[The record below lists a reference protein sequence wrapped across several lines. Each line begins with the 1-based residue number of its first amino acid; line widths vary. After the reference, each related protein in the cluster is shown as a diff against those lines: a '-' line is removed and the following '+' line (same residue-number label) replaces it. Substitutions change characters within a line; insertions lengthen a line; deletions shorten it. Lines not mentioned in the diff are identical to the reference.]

1 MPPRKK
7 TPLSKEEKA
16 KKKSEQAKK
25 RLEKIKND
33 PVLLAEYK
41 EKERLKYLRKKEK
54 GQRKCVKDMTPREH
68 RKVKKNWITYS
79 AAYRRNK
86 KIGKHA
92 DQYMGENT
100 PPSSDGEND
109 PQVPEEINLERH
121 SNDIDVPGI
130 ADRRQAE
137 AKRRSILQRKRRNK
151 QLQKKNHDIIELKKK
166 LANQRQKYKRLKRTI
181 KKSKKGLTPRS
192 KIEEMANDPNKKAEL
207 VKKALFGEIIQTQIL
222 EKKKE
227 TRTYQE
233 KNNLK
238 TALSGSVVKKYKIWR
253 SGGKVM
259 TYKNMGFNR
268 TKSTKKDNRNRMIA
282 ITHEFYED
290 DSNSRCAAGKKE
302 CITRNNI
309 KKQKRYLLDS
319 LKNLH
324 RKFLS
329 TNSMIIGY
337 SLFCR
342 LRPFWVVEP
351 KLTDRDTCAC
361 ITHENIN
368 LKLVALKNANIL
380 NFATHQSVLQT
391 VCCDRYSEKCLSR
404 TCDGCSMK
412 ILSYNEFDNS
422 AEILVKQW
430 RNSKELIQDIKT
442 NKERYI
448 TKYKK
453 ETQKLKPYDL
463 ITQLEENDL
472 RKLFQHELNIVHQY
486 NTIKSLKESLTEKD
500 ALIHMDFSENWTTK
514 YNQEIQSYHFGGSR
528 TQISLHTVVV
538 YTKDKTTSHCTV
550 SLNLAHGAGAIW
562 AHLEPVLITLP
573 STVENLHFLSDGP
586 LTQYKNKTMFYIL
599 GCRIQD
605 FYPLALKYSWNFH
618 EAGHGKGAPDGVGA
632 TCKRSADQLIARN
645 GDITNL
651 HDFVGVLGEKCPGIK
666 ISIIEDADIERVN
679 KMIKENEDKQKPF
692 KGTLLVH
699 QVRGN
704 VYIPNKLEMKAL
716 SCFCDDGGCDH
727 FKLGTLEYQTNI
739 NRLQF
744 SAVFSDSEDDMALP
758 SMSRDWQGISKTN
771 YVSGDYVLVKFTVG
785 KKEYRYAAV
794 CSKYDDE
801 DGELTVAFLK
811 VCNDDG
817 TEFNLND
824 NDIADVPYED
834 VIEKLPVPKLV
845 IKRNITFYKFNKPV
859 NVYEK

>member
-7 TPLSKEEKA
+7 IPLSKEEKA

-33 PVLLAEYK
+33 PILLAKYK
-41 EKERLKYLRKKEK
+41 EKERLKYLKKKEK

-68 RKVKKNWITYS
+68 RKMKKNWSTYS
-79 AAYRRNK
+79 AAYRQNK

-92 DQYMGENT
+92 DKYMDENT
-100 PPSSDGEND
+100 PPSSDGENN
-109 PQVPEEINLERH
+109 PQVQEEISPERQ
-121 SNDIDVPGI
+121 SVGI

-137 AKRRSILQRKRRNK
+137 AKRRSILQRKIRNK
-151 QLQKKNHDIIELKKK
+151 QLQKKNHVITELKKK

-181 KKSKKGLTPRS
+181 KKSKKALTPRS
-192 KIEEMANDPNKKAEL
+192 KIEKMANDPNKKAEL

-222 EKKKE
+222 EKSAE
-227 TRTYQE
+227 TRTHKE
-233 KNNLK
+233 KNHLK
-238 TALSGSVVKKYKIWR
+238 TTLSGPVAKKYKIWR
-253 SGGKVM
+253 LGGKAV
-259 TYKNMGFNR
+259 TYKKMGFNR
-268 TKSTKKDNRNRMIA
+268 KKSTKKDNKKGVIA
-282 ITHEFYED
+282 IIHKFYED

-309 KKQKRYLLDS
+309 KKQKRYMLDS

-324 RKFLS
+324 QKFLS
-329 TNSMIIGY
+329 TNSMTIGY

-342 LRPFWVVEP
+342 LRPFWVVKP

-361 ITHENIN
+361 VTHKNFN

-380 NFATHQSVLQT
+380 NFATHQTALQT
-391 VCCDRYSEKCLSR
+391 LCCDRYSEKCLSR
-404 TCDGCSMK
+404 TCNGCSMK
-412 ILSYNEFDNS
+412 SLPYNEFDNS
-422 AEILVKQW
+422 DEIVVQQW
-430 RNSKELIQDIKT
+430 RNSKELIMDFKT
-442 NKERYI
+442 KKERYI

-453 ETQKLKPYDL
+453 EIQKMKPYDL
-463 ITQLEENDL
+463 IGQLEQSDL
-472 RKLFQHELNIVHQY
+472 LKLFQHEVNIVHQY

-500 ALIHMDFSENWTTK
+500 AIIHMDFSENYATK
-514 YNQEIQSYHFGGSR
+514 CNQEIQSYHFGGSR

-550 SLNLAHGAGAIW
+550 SLNLSHGAGAIW
-562 AHLEPVLITLP
+562 AHLGPVLITLP

-586 LTQYKNKTMFYIL
+586 VTQYRNKTMFYIL

-632 TCKRSADQLIARN
+632 TCKRSADQVIAQK
-645 GDITNL
+645 GDIINL
-651 HDFVGVLGEKCPGIK
+651 LDFVGVLREKCPGIK
-666 ISIIEDADIERVN
+666 ISVIEDADIERVS
-679 KMIKENEDKQKPF
+679 KMIKENENKQKPF

-704 VYIPNKLEMKAL
+704 IFIPNKLDMKAL
-716 SCFCDDGGCDH
+716 SCFCDDDGCDH
-727 FKLGTLEYQTNI
+727 FKLGTLNYQKDT
-739 NRLQF
+739 NRLQV
-744 SAVFSDSEDDMALP
+744 SAVFTDSEDDMPLA
-758 SMSRDWQGISKTN
+758 SVSREWHEIAKTT
-771 YVSGDYVLVKFTVG
+771 YDSGDYVLVKFVVR
-785 KKEYRYAAV
+785 KKEYRYAAI

-801 DGELTVAFLK
+801 DGELTVAFLQ
-811 VCNDDG
+811 VCNQNG
-817 TEFNLND
+817 TEFKLND
-824 NDIADVPYED
+824 RDIADVAYED

-845 IKRNITFYKFNKPV
+845 IRKNTTFYKFNKSID
-859 NVYEK
+859 VYEK

>member
-7 TPLSKEEKA
+7 IPLSKEEKA

-33 PVLLAEYK
+33 PILLAKYK
-41 EKERLKYLRKKEK
+41 EKERLKYLKKKEK

-68 RKVKKNWITYS
+68 RKMKKNWSTYS
-79 AAYRRNK
+79 AAYRQNK
-86 KIGKHA
+86 KIGKLA
-92 DQYMGENT
+92 DKYMDENT
-100 PPSSDGEND
+100 PPSSDGENN
-109 PQVPEEINLERH
+109 PQVQEEISPERQ
-121 SNDIDVPGI
+121 SVGI

-137 AKRRSILQRKRRNK
+137 AKRRSILQRKIRNK
-151 QLQKKNHDIIELKKK
+151 QLQKKNHVITELKKK

-181 KKSKKGLTPRS
+181 KKSKKALTPRS
-192 KIEEMANDPNKKAEL
+192 KIEKMANDPNKKAEL

-222 EKKKE
+222 EKSAE
-227 TRTYQE
+227 TRIHQE
-233 KNNLK
+233 KNHLK
-238 TALSGSVVKKYKIWR
+238 TTLSGPVAKKYKIWR
-253 SGGKVM
+253 LGGKAV
-259 TYKNMGFNR
+259 TYKKMGFNR
-268 TKSTKKDNRNRMIA
+268 KKSTKKDNKKGVIA
-282 ITHEFYED
+282 IIHKFYED

-309 KKQKRYLLDS
+309 KKQKRYMLDS

-324 RKFLS
+324 QKFLS
-329 TNSMIIGY
+329 TNSMTIGY

-342 LRPFWVVEP
+342 LRPFWVVKP

-361 ITHENIN
+361 VTHENFN

-380 NFATHQSVLQT
+380 NFATHQTALQT
-391 VCCDRYSEKCLSR
+391 LCCDRYSEKCLSR

-412 ILSYNEFDNS
+412 SLPYNEFDNS
-422 AEILVKQW
+422 DEIVVQQW
-430 RNSKELIQDIKT
+430 RNSKELIMDLKT
-442 NKERYI
+442 KKERYI

-453 ETQKLKPYDL
+453 EIQKMKPYDL
-463 ITQLEENDL
+463 IGQLEQSDL
-472 RKLFQHELNIVHQY
+472 IKLFQHEVNIVHQY

-500 ALIHMDFSENWTTK
+500 AIIHMDFSENYATK
-514 YNQEIQSYHFGGSR
+514 CNQEIQSYHFGGSR

-550 SLNLAHGAGAIW
+550 SLNLSHGAGAIW
-562 AHLEPVLITLP
+562 AHLGPVLITLP

-586 LTQYKNKTMFYIL
+586 VTQYRNKTMFYIL

-632 TCKRSADQLIARN
+632 TCKRSADQVIAQK

-651 HDFVGVLGEKCPGIK
+651 LDFVGVLREKCPGIK
-666 ISIIEDADIERVN
+666 ISVIEDADIERVS
-679 KMIKENEDKQKPF
+679 KMIKENENKQKPF

-704 VYIPNKLEMKAL
+704 IFIPNKLEMKAL
-716 SCFCDDGGCDH
+716 SCFCDDDGCDH
-727 FKLGTLEYQTNI
+727 FKLGTLNYQKDT
-739 NRLQF
+739 NRLQV
-744 SAVFSDSEDDMALP
+744 SAVFTDSEDDMPLA
-758 SMSRDWQGISKTN
+758 SVSREWHEIAKTT
-771 YVSGDYVLVKFTVG
+771 YDSGDYVLVKFVVR
-785 KKEYRYAAV
+785 KKEYRYAAI

-801 DGELTVAFLK
+801 DGELTVAFLQ
-811 VCNDDG
+811 VCNQNG
-817 TEFNLND
+817 TEFKLND
-824 NDIADVPYED
+824 RDIADVPYED
-834 VIEKLPVPKLV
+834 VIEKLPVPKIV
-845 IKRNITFYKFNKPV
+845 ISKNTTFYKFNKSI